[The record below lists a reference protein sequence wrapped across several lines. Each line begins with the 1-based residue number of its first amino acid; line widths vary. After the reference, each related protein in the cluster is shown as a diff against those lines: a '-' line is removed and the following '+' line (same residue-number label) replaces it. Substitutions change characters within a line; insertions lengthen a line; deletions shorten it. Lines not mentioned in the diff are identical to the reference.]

1 MTNFTKHQTEQ
12 QKIQSNVVNATDNI
26 SNKSNNSDNPVTLHL
41 KYGVCVCFRELRGK
55 VRATAMAFQ
64 QFIHHA
70 INNDYL
76 FFFRAFIIN
85 IVEKNMLCGYQPIHK
100 ILQWKK

>member
-41 KYGVCVCFRELRGK
+41 KYGVRVCVCVLPRIKRKSSGHSNGISTIHSP
-55 VRATAMAFQ
+55 RNQ
-64 QFIHHA
+64 Q
-70 INNDYL
+70 
-76 FFFRAFIIN
+76 
-85 IVEKNMLCGYQPIHK
+85 
-100 ILQWKK
+100 